1 MSFTAPGYP
10 HLSYSQMEQ
19 VWIQAGGSPA
29 VAPLMAAIGEAES
42 GGWAG
47 ATNPTDN
54 NGTQTSWGIWQVSDG
69 THQWSYGG
77 NPYNPIDNA
86 RAAVAKYKSQGLGAW
101 GTYTSGAY
109 RTFLKGNVP
118 PGTGKIPGG
127 SGSGGGNKGTET
139 GISIGGILGG
149 LVPGSIGTEVPA
161 FGKIIDAIFK
171 GGIKSGT
178 DAFSAIAAALAAI
191 AKIFEALLWLF
202 NPANWVRVFSGFL
215 GFILFSISLYL
226 LATT

>member
-10 HLSYSQMEQ
+10 HLTYAQMEQ

-29 VAPLMAAIGEAES
+29 LAPLMAAIGEAES

-54 NGTQTSWGIWQVSDG
+54 NGTQTSWGVWQISNG
-69 THQWSYGG
+69 THSSPAPGG
-77 NPYNPIDNA
+77 ADVYDPVENA
-86 RAAVAKYKSQGLGAW
+86 KLAVGKLKGQGLGAW

-109 RTFLKGNVP
+109 RQFMQGNTP

-127 SGSGGGNKGTET
+127 TGGGTGGGATET
-139 GISIGGILGG
+139 SVFSSGLGLGSSLVGDVIGFAKIPLSIL
-149 LVPGSIGTEVPA
+149 S
-161 FGKIIDAIFK
+161 
-171 GGIKSGT
+171 GGIKGAT
-178 DAFSAIAAALAAI
+178 DFYNVIGSALSAIA
-191 AKIFEALLWLF
+191 KFFEIMLWIL
-202 NPANWVRVFSGFL
+202 NPANWLRIISGFV
-215 GFILFSISLYL
+215 GSILFLIALYL